1 MLFTPLASLALLA
14 LAPPPAQVGSVDL
27 SPDLIEIAGE
37 GHKRTIPCQGR
48 RVEIQGTNH
57 DITLTGVCAGLELAG
72 VDNKVS
78 ITLTPDAVWRSRARD
93 RSCAGA
99 PRASRVRSST
109 ASTIRLRASETD
121 ANGG

>member
-1 MLFTPLASLALLA
+1 MLFTPLASLVLMA
-14 LAPPPAQVGSVDL
+14 LAPLPAQVGSVDL

-57 DITLTGVCAGLELAG
+57 DITLTGVCAGLELTG

-78 ITLTPDAVWRSRARD
+78 ITLTPDAVLQVSGAGQVVRWRS
-93 RSCAGA
+93 SGQ
-99 PRASRVRSST
+99 PRQIVDGIDNTVTRVR
-109 ASTIRLRASETD
+109 D
-121 ANGG
+121 